1 MKMKFGAIIVDGRGK
16 VGGHVASKNRFG
28 AYLRTKVTPVNP
40 KSPYQVG
47 VRARLA
53 GLSQDWRG
61 LTPAQRLAWNS
72 AVSDYKKTDI
82 FGDIQ
87 NPTGFNLFV
96 RLNSNLLNIGEAQ
109 QSAPPLPGS
118 PAAITSASL
127 ISDVSDAKIE
137 ITFDP
142 AVGADNH
149 YIVKATPALSAGKSF
164 VKSEYR
170 QIDVLDNADA
180 SPVNLMAA
188 WNAKFGSAPVAGQK
202 VFVQLVP
209 ILDATGQAGLPYEVS
224 AVTSA

>member
-1 MKMKFGAIIVDGRGK
+1 MKFGAIVVDGRGK
-16 VGGHVASKNRFG
+16 VGGHVASKNRYG

-40 KSPYQVG
+40 QTAKQVN
-47 VRARLA
+47 VRARLS
-53 GLSQDWRG
+53 GLAQDWRG
-61 LTPAQRLAWNS
+61 LTAAQRLAYNN
-72 AVSDYKKTDI
+72 AVSDYKKTNI

-96 RLNSNLLNIGEAQ
+96 LLNMNLLNIGEAQ
-109 QSAPPLPGS
+109 QSTPPLPGS

-127 ISDVSDAKIE
+127 VSDVSDAKIE
-137 ITFDP
+137 ITFAP
-142 AVGADNH
+142 AVGLDNH

-188 WNAKFGSAPVAGQK
+188 WSAVFGAAPAAGTK
-202 VFVQLVP
+202 IFVQLIP

-224 AVTSA
+224 AVTTA